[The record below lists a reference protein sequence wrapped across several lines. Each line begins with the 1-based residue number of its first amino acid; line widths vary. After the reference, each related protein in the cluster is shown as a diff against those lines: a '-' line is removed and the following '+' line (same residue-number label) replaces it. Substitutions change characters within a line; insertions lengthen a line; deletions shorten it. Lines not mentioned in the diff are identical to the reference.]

1 VHVRYFYYFKYT
13 ECFLQNALQHEMR
26 PSDLDESVFEDL
38 SDLEADLDRINLDS
52 PLQLLSPNTI
62 LENEGV
68 KNPWQGRPCSAGP
81 IAEEK
86 QKKAVTPPLSSEDT
100 VSNLPSFNRKNKID
114 PRRQSTAI
122 FSALKLSSSGAGLLE
137 DSEIALAPDED
148 LLIPLNKSIPFAI
161 TKKSTLWID
170 PNNEELMDLKLPE
183 PEFLSLKNPLS
194 PKRIEESV
202 DEGTEQ
208 VDETYPSPPC
218 ERKENAID
226 FAESFQ
232 TEKAITNKGFLKPS
246 RLRAPSSSSRFFQSC
261 ASQLNSR

>member
-1 VHVRYFYYFKYT
+1 
-13 ECFLQNALQHEMR
+13 MR

-52 PLQLLSPNTI
+52 PLQLLSPDT
-62 LENEGV
+62 LQKNEGV
-68 KNPWQGRPCSAGP
+68 KNPWQGGPCSAGP
-81 IAEEK
+81 VAEENPK
-86 QKKAVTPPLSSEDT
+86 LAKGVTQPLSSEDT
-100 VSNLPSFNRKNKID
+100 VSNLPSFNRKKKVD

-170 PNNEELMDLKLPE
+170 PNNEELMDVSLPE
-183 PEFLSLKNPLS
+183 PEFLSPIEDPLS

-202 DEGTEQ
+202 DKGAEHANERC
-208 VDETYPSPPC
+208 PFPPR
-218 ERKENAID
+218 ERKENAD
-226 FAESFQ
+226 SPDMPNMPNGEVANDLTESFQ
-232 TEKAITNKGFLKPS
+232 SQKATTTKGFLKPS

-261 ASQLNSR
+261 TSQLNSR